1 MDISLFYQLRD
12 RLYSTAI
19 AGCSVINEDFRLKR
33 AVESFEPLSKANKV
47 FARLYNMCSEL
58 FTSETPAPVL
68 ADCIALCDALAVTQG
83 TFKDNSATSEKEGV
97 KSCKPSDMRYSVLSN
112 LNGKIESRDPRII
125 NWYLNSLKSNT
136 PDDLKKSVISFFGR
150 DLVPVLKERVDLT
163 NPKEKGNI
171 VEYVGDLAG
180 ADENDWYILLA
191 ENEES
196 PIAVRSAAVS
206 NLAYD
211 KSNSERIFEIYK
223 TSKGK
228 VKDSA
233 AFALVKLDT
242 PEAEPILKKVT
253 AGKFAKKNAEL
264 ISVSGNK
271 IAVDFAIG
279 YAEKSFSNFDSKK
292 AEHNGYDY
300 DLAIEML
307 ANKPEAEN
315 IIAEFSRHDYKP
327 QRMFIVCRML
337 INNLKGYKH
346 EEFRVMIENLYKREP
361 EYFAF
366 AYLILISVED
376 RGINLIDFSEII
388 DDYRYYLISEF
399 KKLKYERKNNCYMLE
414 SICLDNG
421 RFDEILKMLTDTSYL
436 EKTKKLFPLKKNDK
450 EEYKRLCAVE
460 ACTALHNILGSASE
474 NDKDRIYK
482 LMIDFCKAV
491 MNKYP
496 NKSAFSILVKND
508 RHYIIEN
515 PHLLEDMIMYHLKN
529 NTVLYFGDICDEIP
543 RDMIDTAVLPLY
555 KKLRTN
561 AKKYSGN
568 GAFRPIVNTL
578 AYILNHNGYDV
589 MMTF

>member
-1 MDISLFYQLRD
+1 
-12 RLYSTAI
+12 
-19 AGCSVINEDFRLKR
+19 
-33 AVESFEPLSKANKV
+33 
-47 FARLYNMCSEL
+47 
-58 FTSETPAPVL
+58 
-68 ADCIALCDALAVTQG
+68 
-83 TFKDNSATSEKEGV
+83 
-97 KSCKPSDMRYSVLSN
+97 SDMRYSVLSN

-136 PDDLKKSVISFFGR
+136 PDDLKKSVINFFGR
-150 DLVPVLKERVDLT
+150 DLVPMLKERVDLT

-191 ENEES
+191 ENEEN

-233 AFALVKLDT
+233 AFALAKLDT

-264 ISVSGNK
+264 IAVSGNK
-271 IAVDFAIG
+271 IAVDFAIE
-279 YAEKSFSNFDSKK
+279 YAEKSFSNFGRKK
-292 AEHNGYDY
+292 VEHNGYDY

-307 ANKPEAEN
+307 ANKPEAEDVLFYLSN
-315 IIAEFSRHDYKP
+315 QDSELM
-327 QRMFIVCRML
+327 RMFWIL
-337 INNLKGYKH
+337 AILTENLAGNKDEK
-346 EEFRVMIENLYKREP
+346 FRVLIENLYKRNPDYFGPAFLMLNAFENRGVKISDYP
-361 EYFAF
+361 EIVSKYRDFF
-366 AYLILISVED
+366 IRQFRNIKYDSV
-376 RGINLIDFSEII
+376 NQ
-388 DDYRYYLISEF
+388 
-399 KKLKYERKNNCYMLE
+399 CYMNGKNTLDKNKIYDILE
-414 SICLDNG
+414 
-421 RFDEILKMLTDTSYL
+421 MLTDTSYL
-436 EKTKKLFPLKKNDK
+436 EKTKKLLMSKKHDEK
-450 EEYKRLCAVE
+450 ERNKCSCAGE
-460 ACTALHNILGSASE
+460 ACTALNNILGSASE

-491 MNKYP
+491 MNKRP
-496 NKSAFSILVKND
+496 NKSAFSILLENEK
-508 RHYIIEN
+508 RYITEN
-515 PHLLEDMIMYHLKN
+515 PHLLENMIMYHLKN
-529 NTVLYFGDICDEIP
+529 NTMLYFHDICDEIP

-561 AKKYSGN
+561 AKKYSEN
-568 GAFRPIVNTL
+568 GAFRLIINTL
-578 AYILNHNGYDV
+578 AYVLNHNGYDV